1 MEKIFEMP
9 TMNVVVFENEDVIT
23 SSGVLNYLFSF
34 GRNALPA
41 LNPFGE

>member
-9 TMNVVVFENEDVIT
+9 TMNVVVFENYDVIT
-23 SSGVLNYLFSF
+23 ASGLLFSF